1 MGVIFKLAIN
11 NLRQQKSKTIII
23 GLFIAIGMMI
33 VQVGNGFIES
43 VNHGM
48 EKDFRA
54 NYTADIIVSAPIP
67 DGVFMDLFG
76 ITDLANVMEVKQIPA
91 LPDVK
96 AAEKIISETSGILQ
110 KSNIV
115 TTQGILFNSEYADF
129 QMEDQ
134 DMMKIPVFYMFAGE
148 PDAYFKMFPN
158 QKITEGRYPAPGTN
172 EILVDERL
180 KKNFYEYYKT
190 EMELNQT
197 IYISGVS
204 MQTLIREAKIVGFY
218 NQPDENSAMY
228 SIVYADPSLA
238 RAFADLTYGANFVQ
252 ELPDEI
258 NFDFSTSSED
268 DLFGSDDDL
277 FASDDF
283 GNEIVTSGDVSFDDI
298 LGDTTLRDELNKTDD
313 GAWHYILL
321 RCEKGMS
328 DVEID
333 AVIEDLNNKFSA
345 AGVQAVARNWAHA
358 AGTFTSSVES
368 ISSLFTVLIIIL
380 AIVVFIIIMNTMV
393 ISVLE
398 RTGEIGTMRAIG
410 ANKSF
415 VRKLF
420 FCESI
425 TLTLGAEIVGTILS
439 LVVMGVLNLC
449 NFTVSDDIAKMI
461 LGGGSI
467 SFIPTVENFVSTMII
482 ILVGTI
488 LANLYPVSSAL
499 KITPLK
505 ALSKGDA

>member
-11 NLRQQKSKTIII
+11 NLRQQKTKTIII

-43 VNHGM
+43 VNNGM

-96 AAEKIISETSGILQ
+96 ATERIISETSGILQ

-115 TTQGILFNSEYADF
+115 TTQGILMETDEFLL
-129 QMEDQ
+129 EDQ

-148 PDAYFKMFPN
+148 ADAYFKMFPN

-180 KKNFYEYYKT
+180 KKNFSEYYKS
-190 EMELNQT
+190 EMQLNQT

-258 NFDFSTSSED
+258 DFSISDASED
-268 DLFGSDDDL
+268 DLFGNDDNL
-277 FASDDF
+277 FADSTFDDSFISSSDVD
-283 GNEIVTSGDVSFDDI
+283 FDDI

-328 DVEID
+328 DVEI
-333 AVIEDLNNKFSA
+333 ATVIEDLNNKFAA
-345 AGVQAVARNWAHA
+345 AGVEAVARDWEGA
-358 AGTFTSSVES
+358 AGTFTSSVDS

-410 ANKSF
+410 ADKSF

-439 LVVMGVLNLC
+439 LVIMTILNAC

-467 SFIPTVENFVSTMII
+467 SFIPTVGNFVSTMII

>member
-11 NLRQQKSKTIII
+11 NLRQQKTKTIII

-43 VNHGM
+43 VNNGM

-96 AAEKIISETSGILQ
+96 ATERIISETSGILQ

-115 TTQGILFNSEYADF
+115 TTQGILMETDEFLL
-129 QMEDQ
+129 EDQ

-148 PDAYFKMFPN
+148 ADAYFKMFPN

-180 KKNFYEYYKT
+180 KKNFSEYYKS
-190 EMELNQT
+190 EMQLNQT

-258 NFDFSTSSED
+258 DFSISDASED
-268 DLFGSDDDL
+268 DLFGDDDDL
-277 FASDDF
+277 FADSTFDDSFIASSDVD
-283 GNEIVTSGDVSFDDI
+283 FDDI

-328 DVEID
+328 DSEI
-333 AVIEDLNNKFSA
+333 ATVIEDLNNKFAA
-345 AGVQAVARNWAHA
+345 AGVEAVARDWEGA
-358 AGTFTSSVES
+358 AGTFTSSVDS

-410 ANKSF
+410 ADKSF

-425 TLTLGAEIVGTILS
+425 TLTLGAELLGTILS
-439 LVVMGVLNLC
+439 LVIMTILNAC

-467 SFIPTVENFVSTMII
+467 SFIPTVGNFVSTMII

>member
-11 NLRQQKSKTIII
+11 NLRQQKTKTIII

-43 VNHGM
+43 VNNGM

-115 TTQGILFNSEYADF
+115 TTQGILMETDEFLL
-129 QMEDQ
+129 EDQ

-148 PDAYFKMFPN
+148 ADAYFKMFPN

-180 KKNFYEYYKT
+180 KKNFSEYYKS
-190 EMELNQT
+190 EMQLNQT

-252 ELPDEI
+252 ELPAEI
-258 NFDFSTSSED
+258 DFSISDASED
-268 DLFGSDDDL
+268 DLFGNDDDL
-277 FASDDF
+277 FADSTFDDSFITSSDVD
-283 GNEIVTSGDVSFDDI
+283 FDDI

-321 RCEKGMS
+321 RCEKSMS
-328 DVEID
+328 VSEI
-333 AVIEDLNNKFSA
+333 ATVIEDLNNKFAA
-345 AGVQAVARNWAHA
+345 AGVEAVARDWEGA
-358 AGTFTSSVES
+358 AGTFTSSVDS

-410 ANKSF
+410 ADKSF

-425 TLTLGAEIVGTILS
+425 TLTLGAELLGTILS
-439 LVVMGVLNLC
+439 LVIMTILNAC

-467 SFIPTVENFVSTMII
+467 SFIPTVGNFVSTMII

>member
-11 NLRQQKSKTIII
+11 NLRQQKTKTIII

-43 VNHGM
+43 VNNGM

-115 TTQGILFNSEYADF
+115 TTQGILMETDEFLL
-129 QMEDQ
+129 EDQ

-148 PDAYFKMFPN
+148 SDAYFTMFPN

-180 KKNFYEYYKT
+180 KKNFSEYYKS
-190 EMELNQT
+190 EMQLNQT

-258 NFDFSTSSED
+258 DFSISDASED
-268 DLFGSDDDL
+268 DLFGDDDDL
-277 FASDDF
+277 FADSTFDDSF
-283 GNEIVTSGDVSFDDI
+283 IASIDVDFDDI

-328 DVEID
+328 DSEI
-333 AVIEDLNNKFSA
+333 ATVIEDLNNKFA
-345 AGVQAVARNWAHA
+345 VAGVKAVARDWEGA
-358 AGTFTSSVES
+358 AGTFTSSVDS

-410 ANKSF
+410 ADKSF

-425 TLTLGAEIVGTILS
+425 TLTLGAELLGTILS
-439 LVVMGVLNLC
+439 LVIMTILNAC

-467 SFIPTVENFVSTMII
+467 SFIPTVGNFVSTMII

>member
-11 NLRQQKSKTIII
+11 NLRQQKTKTIII

-43 VNHGM
+43 VNNGM

-67 DGVFMDLFG
+67 DGVYMDLFG

-115 TTQGILFNSEYADF
+115 TTQGILMETDEFLL
-129 QMEDQ
+129 EDQ

-148 PDAYFKMFPN
+148 ADAYFKMFPN

-180 KKNFYEYYKT
+180 KKNFSEYYKS
-190 EMELNQT
+190 EMQLNQT

-258 NFDFSTSSED
+258 DFSISDASED
-268 DLFGSDDDL
+268 DLFGNDDDL
-277 FASDDF
+277 FADSTFDDSFISSSDVD
-283 GNEIVTSGDVSFDDI
+283 FDDI

-333 AVIEDLNNKFSA
+333 AVIEDLNNKFAA
-345 AGVQAVARNWAHA
+345 AGVEAVARDWEGA
-358 AGTFTSSVES
+358 AGTFTSSVDS

-410 ANKSF
+410 ADKSF

-425 TLTLGAEIVGTILS
+425 TLTLGAELLGTILS
-439 LVVMGVLNLC
+439 LVIMTILNAC

-467 SFIPTVENFVSTMII
+467 SFIPTVGNFVSTMII

>member
-11 NLRQQKSKTIII
+11 NLRQQKTKTIII

-43 VNHGM
+43 VNNGM

-67 DGVFMDLFG
+67 DGVYMDLFG

-115 TTQGILFNSEYADF
+115 TTQGILMETDEFLL
-129 QMEDQ
+129 EDQ

-148 PDAYFKMFPN
+148 ADAYFKMFPN

-180 KKNFYEYYKT
+180 KKNFYEYYKS
-190 EMELNQT
+190 EMQLNQT

-252 ELPDEI
+252 ELPAEI
-258 NFDFSTSSED
+258 DFSISDASED
-268 DLFGSDDDL
+268 DLFGNDDDF
-277 FASDDF
+277 FADSTFDDSF
-283 GNEIVTSGDVSFDDI
+283 ISSSNVDFDDI
-298 LGDTTLRDELNKTDD
+298 LGDTSLRDELNKTDD

-321 RCEKGMS
+321 RCEKGMN
-328 DVEID
+328 DAQID
-333 AVIEDLNNKFSA
+333 AVIEELNDKFTA
-345 AGVQAVARNWAHA
+345 AGIEAVARDWTGA

-368 ISSLFTVLIIIL
+368 ISSIFTALIIVL

-410 ANKSF
+410 ADKSF

-425 TLTLGAEIVGTILS
+425 TLTLGAELLGTILS
-439 LVVMGVLNLC
+439 LVIMTILNAC

-467 SFIPTVENFVSTMII
+467 SFIPTVGNFVSTMII

>member
-11 NLRQQKSKTIII
+11 NLRQQKTKTIII

-43 VNHGM
+43 VNNGM
-48 EKDFRA
+48 ERDFRA

-115 TTQGILFNSEYADF
+115 TTQGILMETDEFLL
-129 QMEDQ
+129 EDQ

-148 PDAYFKMFPN
+148 ADAYFKMFPN

-180 KKNFYEYYKT
+180 KKNFYEYYKS
-190 EMELNQT
+190 EMQLNQT

-258 NFDFSTSSED
+258 DFSISDASED
-268 DLFGSDDDL
+268 DLFGDDDDL
-277 FASDDF
+277 FSDSTFDDSFIAS
-283 GNEIVTSGDVSFDDI
+283 SDVDFDDI

-321 RCEKGMS
+321 RCKKGMS
-328 DVEID
+328 DSEI
-333 AVIEDLNNKFSA
+333 ATVIEDLNNKFAA
-345 AGVQAVARNWAHA
+345 AGVEAVARDWEGA
-358 AGTFTSSVES
+358 AGTFTSSVDS

-410 ANKSF
+410 ADKSF

-439 LVVMGVLNLC
+439 LVIMTILNAC

-467 SFIPTVENFVSTMII
+467 SFIPTVGNFVSTMII

>member
-11 NLRQQKSKTIII
+11 NLRQQKTKTIII

-43 VNHGM
+43 VNNGM

-67 DGVFMDLFG
+67 NGVYMDLFG

-96 AAEKIISETSGILQ
+96 ATEKIISETSGILQ

-115 TTQGILFNSEYADF
+115 TTQGILMETDEFLL
-129 QMEDQ
+129 EDQ

-148 PDAYFKMFPN
+148 ADAYFKMFPN

-180 KKNFYEYYKT
+180 KKNFYEYYKS
-190 EMELNQT
+190 EMQLNQT

-258 NFDFSTSSED
+258 DFSISDASED
-268 DLFGSDDDL
+268 DLFGNDDNL
-277 FASDDF
+277 FADSTFDDSFISSSDVD
-283 GNEIVTSGDVSFDDI
+283 FDDI

-321 RCEKGMS
+321 RCEKSMS
-328 DVEID
+328 DSEI
-333 AVIEDLNNKFSA
+333 ATVIEDLNNKFAA
-345 AGVQAVARNWAHA
+345 AGVEAVARDWEGA
-358 AGTFTSSVES
+358 AGTFTSSVDS

-410 ANKSF
+410 ADKSF

-425 TLTLGAEIVGTILS
+425 TLTLGAELLGTILS
-439 LVVMGVLNLC
+439 LVIMTILNAC

-467 SFIPTVENFVSTMII
+467 SFIPTVGNFVSTMII

>member
-11 NLRQQKSKTIII
+11 NLRQQKTKTIII

-96 AAEKIISETSGILQ
+96 ATEKIISETSGILQ

-115 TTQGILFNSEYADF
+115 TTQGILMESDEFLL
-129 QMEDQ
+129 EDQ

-148 PDAYFKMFPN
+148 SDAYFKMFPN

-172 EILVDERL
+172 EILIDERL
-180 KKNFYEYYKT
+180 KKNFYEYYKS
-190 EMELNQT
+190 EMQLNQT

-228 SIVYADPSLA
+228 SIIYADPSLA

-258 NFDFSTSSED
+258 DFSISDASED
-268 DLFGSDDDL
+268 ELFGDDD
-277 FASDDF
+277 FFSDSTFDDSF
-283 GNEIVTSGDVSFDDI
+283 ISSSNVDFDDI
-298 LGDTTLRDELNKTDD
+298 LGDTTLRDQLNKTDD

-333 AVIEDLNNKFSA
+333 AVIEDLNNKFAA

-425 TLTLGAEIVGTILS
+425 TLTLGAELLGTILS
-439 LVVMGVLNLC
+439 LVIMTILNAC

-467 SFIPTVENFVSTMII
+467 SFIPTVGNFVSTMII

>member
-115 TTQGILFNSEYADF
+115 TTQGILMESDEFLL
-129 QMEDQ
+129 EDQ

-148 PDAYFKMFPN
+148 SDAYFKMFPN

-172 EILVDERL
+172 EILIDERL
-180 KKNFYEYYKT
+180 KKNFYEYYKS
-190 EMELNQT
+190 EMQLNQT

-258 NFDFSTSSED
+258 DFDFSTSSED

-283 GNEIVTSGDVSFDDI
+283 GSEIVTSGDVSFDDI

-333 AVIEDLNNKFSA
+333 AVIEDLNNKFVA
-345 AGVQAVARNWAHA
+345 AGVQAVARDWEGA
-358 AGTFTSSVES
+358 AGSFTSSVES

-410 ANKSF
+410 ADKSF

-439 LVVMGVLNLC
+439 LVIMTILNAC

-467 SFIPTVENFVSTMII
+467 SFIPTVGNFVSTMII

>member
-115 TTQGILFNSEYADF
+115 TTQGILMESDEFLL
-129 QMEDQ
+129 EDQ

-148 PDAYFKMFPN
+148 SDAYFKMFPN

-172 EILVDERL
+172 EILIDERL
-180 KKNFYEYYKT
+180 KKNFYEYYKS
-190 EMELNQT
+190 EMQLNQT

-258 NFDFSTSSED
+258 DFDFSTSSED

-283 GNEIVTSGDVSFDDI
+283 GSEIVTSGDVSFDDI

-333 AVIEDLNNKFSA
+333 AVIEDLNNKFAA

-410 ANKSF
+410 ADKSF

-439 LVVMGVLNLC
+439 LVIMTILNAC

-467 SFIPTVENFVSTMII
+467 SFIPTVGNFVSTMII

>member
-11 NLRQQKSKTIII
+11 NLRQQKTKTIII

-43 VNHGM
+43 VNNGM

-67 DGVFMDLFG
+67 DGVYMDLFG

-96 AAEKIISETSGILQ
+96 ATERIISETSGILQ

-115 TTQGILFNSEYADF
+115 TTQGILMETDEFLL
-129 QMEDQ
+129 EDQ

-148 PDAYFKMFPN
+148 ADAYFKMFPN

-180 KKNFYEYYKT
+180 KKNFSEYYKS
-190 EMELNQT
+190 EMQLNQT

-252 ELPDEI
+252 ELPAEI
-258 NFDFSTSSED
+258 DFSISDASED
-268 DLFGSDDDL
+268 DLFGNDDDL
-277 FASDDF
+277 FSDSTFDDSFIAS
-283 GNEIVTSGDVSFDDI
+283 SDVDFDDI

-333 AVIEDLNNKFSA
+333 AVIEDLNNKFAA
-345 AGVQAVARNWAHA
+345 AGVEAVARDWEGA
-358 AGTFTSSVES
+358 AGTFTSSVDS

-410 ANKSF
+410 ADKSF

-425 TLTLGAEIVGTILS
+425 TLTLGAELLGTILS
-439 LVVMGVLNLC
+439 LVIMTILNAC

-467 SFIPTVENFVSTMII
+467 SFIPTVGNFVSTMII

>member
-43 VNHGM
+43 VNNGM

-54 NYTADIIVSAPIP
+54 NYTADIIVSAPLP
-67 DGVFMDLFG
+67 KGVYMDLFG

-91 LPDVK
+91 LPDVE
-96 AAEKIISETSGILQ
+96 ATEKIISETSGILQ

-115 TTQGILFNSEYADF
+115 TTQGLLLNSDYAEF
-129 QMEDQ
+129 VMEDQ
-134 DMMKIPVFYMFAGE
+134 DMMKTPVFYMFAGE
-148 PDAYFKMFPN
+148 AESYFKMFPN
-158 QKITEGRYPAPGTN
+158 QRITEGRYPAPNTN

-180 KKNFYEYYKT
+180 KENFREYYKS
-190 EMELNQT
+190 EMELGQT

-204 MQTLIREAKIVGFY
+204 MQTLIREAKVVGFY
-218 NQPDENSAMY
+218 KQPDENSAMY
-228 SIVYADPSLA
+228 SIVYANPSLA

-252 ELPDEI
+252 ELPDDI
-258 NFDFSTSSED
+258 DFSISDSSED
-268 DLFGSDDDL
+268 DLFGGDDL
-277 FASDDF
+277 FTDYVFDDDF
-283 GNEIVTSGDVSFDDI
+283 IVSDGVDFDGI

-328 DVEID
+328 DAQIEK
-333 AVIEDLNNKFSA
+333 VIEELNNKFAA
-345 AGVQAVARNWAHA
+345 AGVEATARNWEGA
-358 AGTFTSSVES
+358 AGTFTSSVSS
-368 ISSLFTVLIIIL
+368 IASLFTVLIIIL

-410 ANKSF
+410 AGKSF

-420 FCESI
+420 FCESV
-425 TLTLGAEIVGTILS
+425 TLTLGAELVGTILS
-439 LVVMGVLNLC
+439 LLVMFILNMC
-449 NFTVSDDIAKMI
+449 NFTVSNDIAKMI

-467 SFIPTVENFVSTMII
+467 SFIPTVGNFVSTMLI

>member
-11 NLRQQKSKTIII
+11 NLRQQKTKTIII

-96 AAEKIISETSGILQ
+96 ATEKIISETSGILQ

-115 TTQGILFNSEYADF
+115 TTQGILMESDEFLL
-129 QMEDQ
+129 EDQ

-172 EILVDERL
+172 EILIDERL
-180 KKNFYEYYKT
+180 KKNFYEYYKS
-190 EMELNQT
+190 EMQLNQT

-228 SIVYADPSLA
+228 SIIYADPSLA

-258 NFDFSTSSED
+258 DFSISDASED
-268 DLFGSDDDL
+268 DLFGDDDDL
-277 FASDDF
+277 FSDSTFDDSF
-283 GNEIVTSGDVSFDDI
+283 ISSSNVDFDDI
-298 LGDTTLRDELNKTDD
+298 LGDTTLRDQLNKTDD
-313 GAWHYILL
+313 GAWHYIVL

-328 DVEID
+328 DEEI
-333 AVIEDLNNKFSA
+333 ASVIEDLNNKFTA
-345 AGVQAVARNWAHA
+345 AGVQAVARDWEGA
-358 AGTFTSSVES
+358 AGSFTSSVES

-410 ANKSF
+410 ADKSF

-425 TLTLGAEIVGTILS
+425 TLTLGAELLGTILS
-439 LVVMGVLNLC
+439 LVIMTILNAC

-467 SFIPTVENFVSTMII
+467 SFIPTVGNFVSTMII

>member
-11 NLRQQKSKTIII
+11 NLRQQKTKTIII

-43 VNHGM
+43 VNNGM

-115 TTQGILFNSEYADF
+115 TTQGILMETDEFLL
-129 QMEDQ
+129 EDQ

-148 PDAYFKMFPN
+148 ADAYFKMFPN

-180 KKNFYEYYKT
+180 KKNFYEYYKS
-190 EMELNQT
+190 EMQLNQT

-258 NFDFSTSSED
+258 DFSISDASED
-268 DLFGSDDDL
+268 DLFGNDDDL
-277 FASDDF
+277 FADSTFDDSFISSSDVD
-283 GNEIVTSGDVSFDDI
+283 FDDI

-333 AVIEDLNNKFSA
+333 AVIEDLNNKFAA
-345 AGVQAVARNWAHA
+345 AGVEAVARDWEGA
-358 AGTFTSSVES
+358 AGTFTSSVDS

-439 LVVMGVLNLC
+439 LIVMGVLNLC

-467 SFIPTVENFVSTMII
+467 SFIPTVGNFVSTMVI

-505 ALSKGDA
+505 ALSKGDD

>member
-11 NLRQQKSKTIII
+11 NLRQQKTKTIII

-43 VNHGM
+43 VNNGM

-67 DGVFMDLFG
+67 DGVYMDLFG
-76 ITDLANVMEVKQIPA
+76 ITDLAIVMEVKQIPA

-115 TTQGILFNSEYADF
+115 TTQGILMETDEFLL
-129 QMEDQ
+129 EDQ

-148 PDAYFKMFPN
+148 ADAYFKMFPN

-172 EILVDERL
+172 EILIDERL
-180 KKNFYEYYKT
+180 KKNFYEYYKS
-190 EMELNQT
+190 EMQLNQT

-228 SIVYADPSLA
+228 SIIYADPSLA

-258 NFDFSTSSED
+258 DFSISDASED
-268 DLFGSDDDL
+268 ELFGDDDDL
-277 FASDDF
+277 FADSTFDDSFIASSDVD
-283 GNEIVTSGDVSFDDI
+283 FDDI

-328 DVEID
+328 DVEI
-333 AVIEDLNNKFSA
+333 ATVIEDLNNKFVA
-345 AGVQAVARNWAHA
+345 AGVEAVARDWEGA
-358 AGTFTSSVES
+358 AGTFTSSVDS

-410 ANKSF
+410 ADKSF

-425 TLTLGAEIVGTILS
+425 TLTLGAELLGTILS
-439 LVVMGVLNLC
+439 LVIMTILNAC

-467 SFIPTVENFVSTMII
+467 SFIPTVGNFVSTMII

>member
-67 DGVFMDLFG
+67 NGVYMDLFG

-115 TTQGILFNSEYADF
+115 TTQGILMESDEFLL
-129 QMEDQ
+129 EDQ

-148 PDAYFKMFPN
+148 SDAYFKMFPN

-172 EILVDERL
+172 EILIDERL
-180 KKNFYEYYKT
+180 KKNFYEYYKS
-190 EMELNQT
+190 EMQLNQT

-228 SIVYADPSLA
+228 SIIYADPSLA

-258 NFDFSTSSED
+258 DFSISDASED
-268 DLFGSDDDL
+268 ELFGDDDDL
-277 FASDDF
+277 FSDSTFDDSF
-283 GNEIVTSGDVSFDDI
+283 ISSSNVDFDDI
-298 LGDTTLRDELNKTDD
+298 LGDTTLRDQLNKTDD

-321 RCEKGMS
+321 RCEKGMNNE
-328 DVEID
+328 EIA
-333 AVIEDLNNKFSA
+333 AVIEDLNNKFTA
-345 AGVQAVARNWAHA
+345 AGVQAVARDWEGA
-358 AGTFTSSVES
+358 AGSFTSSVES

-410 ANKSF
+410 ADKSF

-425 TLTLGAEIVGTILS
+425 TLTLGAELLGTILS
-439 LVVMGVLNLC
+439 LVIMTILNAC

-467 SFIPTVENFVSTMII
+467 SFIPTVGNFVSTMII

>member
-11 NLRQQKSKTIII
+11 NLRQQKTKTIII

-43 VNHGM
+43 VNNGM

-115 TTQGILFNSEYADF
+115 TTQGILMETDEFLL
-129 QMEDQ
+129 EDQ

-148 PDAYFKMFPN
+148 ADAYFKMFPN

-180 KKNFYEYYKT
+180 KKNFSEYYKS
-190 EMELNQT
+190 EMQLNQT

-258 NFDFSTSSED
+258 DFSISDASED
-268 DLFGSDDDL
+268 DLFGNDDDL
-277 FASDDF
+277 FSDSTFDDSFIAS
-283 GNEIVTSGDVSFDDI
+283 SDVDFDDI

-333 AVIEDLNNKFSA
+333 AVIEDLNNKFAA
-345 AGVQAVARNWAHA
+345 AGVEAVARDWEGA
-358 AGTFTSSVES
+358 AGTFTSSVDS

-410 ANKSF
+410 ADKSF

-425 TLTLGAEIVGTILS
+425 TLTLGAELLGTILS
-439 LVVMGVLNLC
+439 LVIMTILNAC

-467 SFIPTVENFVSTMII
+467 SFIPTVGNFVSTMII

>member
-11 NLRQQKSKTIII
+11 NLRQQKTKTIII

-43 VNHGM
+43 VNNGM

-67 DGVFMDLFG
+67 DGVYMDLFG

-96 AAEKIISETSGILQ
+96 ATERIISETSGILQ

-115 TTQGILFNSEYADF
+115 TTQGILMETDEFLL
-129 QMEDQ
+129 EDQ

-148 PDAYFKMFPN
+148 ADAYFKMFPN

-180 KKNFYEYYKT
+180 KKNFYEYYKS
-190 EMELNQT
+190 EMQLNQT

-252 ELPDEI
+252 ELPAEI
-258 NFDFSTSSED
+258 DFSISDASED
-268 DLFGSDDDL
+268 DLFGNDDDL
-277 FASDDF
+277 FSDSTFDDSFIAS
-283 GNEIVTSGDVSFDDI
+283 SDVDFDDI

-328 DVEID
+328 DSEI
-333 AVIEDLNNKFSA
+333 ATVIEDLNNKFAA
-345 AGVQAVARNWAHA
+345 AGVEAVARDWEGA

-410 ANKSF
+410 ADKSF

-439 LVVMGVLNLC
+439 LVIMTILNAC

-467 SFIPTVENFVSTMII
+467 SFIPTVGNFVSTMII

>member
-11 NLRQQKSKTIII
+11 NLRQQKTKTIII

-43 VNHGM
+43 VNNGM

-115 TTQGILFNSEYADF
+115 TTQGILMETDEFLL
-129 QMEDQ
+129 EDQ

-148 PDAYFKMFPN
+148 ADAYFKMFPN

-180 KKNFYEYYKT
+180 KKNFSEYYKS
-190 EMELNQT
+190 EMQLNQT

-258 NFDFSTSSED
+258 DFSISDASED
-268 DLFGSDDDL
+268 DLFGNDDDL
-277 FASDDF
+277 FSDSTFDDSFIAS
-283 GNEIVTSGDVSFDDI
+283 SDVDFDDI

-333 AVIEDLNNKFSA
+333 AVIEDLNNKFAA
-345 AGVQAVARNWAHA
+345 AGVEAVARDWEGA
-358 AGTFTSSVES
+358 AGTFTSSVDS

-410 ANKSF
+410 ADKSF

-425 TLTLGAEIVGTILS
+425 TLTLGAELLGTILS
-439 LVVMGVLNLC
+439 LVIMTILNAC

>member
-11 NLRQQKSKTIII
+11 NLRQQKTKTIII

-43 VNHGM
+43 VNNGM

-67 DGVFMDLFG
+67 NGVFMDLFG

-96 AAEKIISETSGILQ
+96 ATERIISETSGILQ

-115 TTQGILFNSEYADF
+115 TTQGILMETDEFLL
-129 QMEDQ
+129 EDQ

-148 PDAYFKMFPN
+148 ADAYFKMFPN

-180 KKNFYEYYKT
+180 KKNFYEYYKS
-190 EMELNQT
+190 EMQLNQT

-258 NFDFSTSSED
+258 DFSISDASED
-268 DLFGSDDDL
+268 DLFGIDDDL
-277 FASDDF
+277 FADSTFDDSFISSSDVD
-283 GNEIVTSGDVSFDDI
+283 FDDI

-333 AVIEDLNNKFSA
+333 AVIEDLNNKFAA
-345 AGVQAVARNWAHA
+345 AGVEAVARDWEGA
-358 AGTFTSSVES
+358 AGTFTSSVDS

-410 ANKSF
+410 ADKSF

-425 TLTLGAEIVGTILS
+425 TLTLGAELLGTILS
-439 LVVMGVLNLC
+439 LIIMTILNAC

-467 SFIPTVENFVSTMII
+467 SFIPTVGNFVSTMII

>member
-11 NLRQQKSKTIII
+11 NLRQQKTKTIII

-43 VNHGM
+43 VNNGM

-67 DGVFMDLFG
+67 DGVYMDLFG

-96 AAEKIISETSGILQ
+96 ATERIISETSGILQ

-115 TTQGILFNSEYADF
+115 TTQGILMETDEFLL
-129 QMEDQ
+129 EDQ

-148 PDAYFKMFPN
+148 ADAYFKMFPN

-180 KKNFYEYYKT
+180 KKNFSEYYKS
-190 EMELNQT
+190 EMQLNQT

-252 ELPDEI
+252 ELPAEI
-258 NFDFSTSSED
+258 DFSISDASED
-268 DLFGSDDDL
+268 DLFGNDDDL
-277 FASDDF
+277 FADSTFDDSFISSSDVD
-283 GNEIVTSGDVSFDDI
+283 FDDI

-328 DVEID
+328 DSEI
-333 AVIEDLNNKFSA
+333 ATVIEDLNNKFAA
-345 AGVQAVARNWAHA
+345 AGVEAVARDWEGA

-410 ANKSF
+410 ADKSF

-425 TLTLGAEIVGTILS
+425 TLTLGAELLGTILS
-439 LVVMGVLNLC
+439 LVIMTILNAC

-467 SFIPTVENFVSTMII
+467 SFIPTVGNFVSTMII

>member
-91 LPDVK
+91 LPDAK
-96 AAEKIISETSGILQ
+96 ATEKIISETSGILQ

-115 TTQGILFNSEYADF
+115 TTQGILMESDEFLL
-129 QMEDQ
+129 EDQ

-172 EILVDERL
+172 EILIDERL
-180 KKNFYEYYKT
+180 KKNFYEYYKS
-190 EMELNQT
+190 EMQLNQT

-228 SIVYADPSLA
+228 SIIYADPSLA

-258 NFDFSTSSED
+258 DFSISDASED
-268 DLFGSDDDL
+268 DLFGDDDDL
-277 FASDDF
+277 FSDSTFDDSF
-283 GNEIVTSGDVSFDDI
+283 ISSSNVDFDDI
-298 LGDTTLRDELNKTDD
+298 LGDTTLRDQLNKTDD

-328 DVEID
+328 DEEI
-333 AVIEDLNNKFSA
+333 ASVIEDLNNKFTA
-345 AGVQAVARNWAHA
+345 AGVQAVARDWEGA
-358 AGTFTSSVES
+358 AGSFTSSVES

-410 ANKSF
+410 ADKSF

-425 TLTLGAEIVGTILS
+425 TLTLGAELLGTILS
-439 LVVMGVLNLC
+439 LVIMTILNAC

-467 SFIPTVENFVSTMII
+467 SFIPTVGNFVSTMII

>member
-11 NLRQQKSKTIII
+11 NLRQQKTKTIII

-43 VNHGM
+43 VNNGM

-67 DGVFMDLFG
+67 NGVYMDLFG

-96 AAEKIISETSGILQ
+96 ATEKIISETSGILQ

-115 TTQGILFNSEYADF
+115 TTQGILMETDEFLL
-129 QMEDQ
+129 EDQ

-148 PDAYFKMFPN
+148 TDAYFKMFPN

-172 EILVDERL
+172 EILIDERL
-180 KKNFYEYYKT
+180 KKNFYEYYKS
-190 EMELNQT
+190 EMQLNQT

-252 ELPDEI
+252 ELPAEI
-258 NFDFSTSSED
+258 DFSISDASED
-268 DLFGSDDDL
+268 DLFGNDDDL
-277 FASDDF
+277 FADSTFDDSFISSSDVD
-283 GNEIVTSGDVSFDDI
+283 FDDI

-333 AVIEDLNNKFSA
+333 AVIEDLNNKFVA
-345 AGVQAVARNWAHA
+345 AGVEAVARDWEGA
-358 AGTFTSSVES
+358 AGTFTSSVDS

-410 ANKSF
+410 ADKSF

-425 TLTLGAEIVGTILS
+425 TLTLGAELLGTILS
-439 LVVMGVLNLC
+439 LIIMTILNAC

-467 SFIPTVENFVSTMII
+467 SFIPTVGNFVSTMII

>member
-11 NLRQQKSKTIII
+11 NLRQQKTKTIII

-43 VNHGM
+43 VNNGM

-67 DGVFMDLFG
+67 DGVYMDLFG

-115 TTQGILFNSEYADF
+115 TTQGILMETDEFLL
-129 QMEDQ
+129 EDQ

-148 PDAYFKMFPN
+148 ADAYFKMFPN

-180 KKNFYEYYKT
+180 KKNFSEYYKS
-190 EMELNQT
+190 EMQLNQT

-238 RAFADLTYGANFVQ
+238 RAFAHLTYGANFVQ

-258 NFDFSTSSED
+258 DFSISDASED
-268 DLFGSDDDL
+268 DLFGNDDDL
-277 FASDDF
+277 FADSTFDDSFISSSDVD
-283 GNEIVTSGDVSFDDI
+283 FDDI

-321 RCEKGMS
+321 RCEKSMS
-328 DVEID
+328 DSEID
-333 AVIEDLNNKFSA
+333 AVIEDLNNKFAA
-345 AGVQAVARNWAHA
+345 AGVEAVARDWEGA
-358 AGTFTSSVES
+358 AGTFTSSVDS

-410 ANKSF
+410 ADKSF

-439 LVVMGVLNLC
+439 LVIMTILNAC

-467 SFIPTVENFVSTMII
+467 SFIPTVGNFVSTMII

>member
-43 VNHGM
+43 VNNGM

-76 ITDLANVMEVKQIPA
+76 ITDLANVMEIKQIPA
-91 LPDVK
+91 LPDAK

-158 QKITEGRYPAPGTN
+158 QKITEGRYPAAGTN

-180 KKNFYEYYKT
+180 KKNFYEYYKS

-268 DLFGSDDDL
+268 DLFGSNDDL

-283 GNEIVTSGDVSFDDI
+283 GSEIVTSGDVSFDDI

-333 AVIEDLNNKFSA
+333 AVIEDLNNKFAA

-467 SFIPTVENFVSTMII
+467 SFIPTVGNFVSTMII

>member
-67 DGVFMDLFG
+67 NGVYMDLFG

-96 AAEKIISETSGILQ
+96 ATEKIISETSGILQ

-115 TTQGILFNSEYADF
+115 TTQGILMESDEFLL
-129 QMEDQ
+129 EDQ

-172 EILVDERL
+172 EILIDERL
-180 KKNFYEYYKT
+180 KKNFYEYYKS
-190 EMELNQT
+190 EMQLNQT

-228 SIVYADPSLA
+228 SIIYADPSLA

-258 NFDFSTSSED
+258 DFSISDASED
-268 DLFGSDDDL
+268 ELF
-277 FASDDF
+277 
-283 GNEIVTSGDVSFDDI
+283 
-298 LGDTTLRDELNKTDD
+298 GDTTLRDQLNKTDD

-321 RCEKGMS
+321 RCEKGMN
-328 DVEID
+328 DEEIA
-333 AVIEDLNNKFSA
+333 AVIEDLNNKFAA
-345 AGVQAVARNWAHA
+345 AGVQAVARDWEGA

-410 ANKSF
+410 ADKSF

-439 LVVMGVLNLC
+439 LVIMTILNAC

-467 SFIPTVENFVSTMII
+467 SFIPTVGNFVSTMII

>member
-67 DGVFMDLFG
+67 DGVYMDLFG
-76 ITDLANVMEVKQIPA
+76 IKDLANVMEVKQIPA

-115 TTQGILFNSEYADF
+115 TTQGILMESDEFLL
-129 QMEDQ
+129 EDQ

-180 KKNFYEYYKT
+180 KKNFYEYYKS

-283 GNEIVTSGDVSFDDI
+283 GSEIVTSGDVSFDDI
-298 LGDTTLRDELNKTDD
+298 LGDTTLRDQLNKTDD

-345 AGVQAVARNWAHA
+345 AGVQAVARDWEGA

-410 ANKSF
+410 ADKSF

-425 TLTLGAEIVGTILS
+425 TLTLGAELLGTILS
-439 LVVMGVLNLC
+439 LIIMTILNAC

-467 SFIPTVENFVSTMII
+467 SFIPTVGNFVSTMII

>member
-115 TTQGILFNSEYADF
+115 TTQGILMESDEFLL
-129 QMEDQ
+129 EDQ

-148 PDAYFKMFPN
+148 SDAYFKMFPN

-172 EILVDERL
+172 EILIDERL
-180 KKNFYEYYKT
+180 KKNFYEYYKS
-190 EMELNQT
+190 EMQLNQT

-228 SIVYADPSLA
+228 SIIYADPSLA

-258 NFDFSTSSED
+258 DFSISDASED
-268 DLFGSDDDL
+268 ELFGDDD
-277 FASDDF
+277 FFSDSTFDDSF
-283 GNEIVTSGDVSFDDI
+283 ISSSNVDFDDI
-298 LGDTTLRDELNKTDD
+298 LGDTTLRDQLNKTDD

-328 DVEID
+328 DEEI
-333 AVIEDLNNKFSA
+333 ASVIEDLNNKFAA

-410 ANKSF
+410 ADKSF

-425 TLTLGAEIVGTILS
+425 TLTLGAELLGTILS
-439 LVVMGVLNLC
+439 LVIMTILNAC

-467 SFIPTVENFVSTMII
+467 SFIPTVGNFVSTMII

>member
-67 DGVFMDLFG
+67 NGVFMDLFG

-115 TTQGILFNSEYADF
+115 TTQGILMESDEFLL
-129 QMEDQ
+129 EDQ

-158 QKITEGRYPAPGTN
+158 QKITEGRYPAAGTN

-180 KKNFYEYYKT
+180 KKNFYEYYKS

-283 GNEIVTSGDVSFDDI
+283 GSEIVTSGDVSFDDI
-298 LGDTTLRDELNKTDD
+298 LGDTTLRDQLNKTDD

-333 AVIEDLNNKFSA
+333 AVIEDLNNKFAA

-410 ANKSF
+410 ADKSF

-425 TLTLGAEIVGTILS
+425 TLTLGAELLGTILS
-439 LVVMGVLNLC
+439 LVIMTILNAC

-467 SFIPTVENFVSTMII
+467 SFIPTVGNFVSTMII

>member
-11 NLRQQKSKTIII
+11 NLRQQKTKTIII

-43 VNHGM
+43 VNNGM

-67 DGVFMDLFG
+67 DGVYMDLFG

-115 TTQGILFNSEYADF
+115 TTQGILMETDEFLL
-129 QMEDQ
+129 EDQ

-148 PDAYFKMFPN
+148 ADAYFKMFPN

-180 KKNFYEYYKT
+180 KKNFYEYYKS
-190 EMELNQT
+190 EMQLNQT

-258 NFDFSTSSED
+258 DFSISDASED
-268 DLFGSDDDL
+268 DLFGNDDDL
-277 FASDDF
+277 FADSTFDDSFISSSDVD
-283 GNEIVTSGDVSFDDI
+283 FDDI

-328 DVEID
+328 DVEI
-333 AVIEDLNNKFSA
+333 ATVIEDLNNKFAA
-345 AGVQAVARNWAHA
+345 AGVEAVARDWEGA
-358 AGTFTSSVES
+358 AGTFTSSVDS

-410 ANKSF
+410 ADKSF

-425 TLTLGAEIVGTILS
+425 TLTLGAELLGTILS
-439 LVVMGVLNLC
+439 LVIMTILNAC

-467 SFIPTVENFVSTMII
+467 SFIPTVGNFVSTMII

>member
-11 NLRQQKSKTIII
+11 NLRQQKTKTIII

-43 VNHGM
+43 VNNGM

-96 AAEKIISETSGILQ
+96 ATEKIISETSGILQ

-115 TTQGILFNSEYADF
+115 TTQGILMETDEFLL
-129 QMEDQ
+129 EDQ

-148 PDAYFKMFPN
+148 ADAYFKMFPN

-180 KKNFYEYYKT
+180 KKNFSEYYKS
-190 EMELNQT
+190 EMQLNQT

-258 NFDFSTSSED
+258 DFSISDASED
-268 DLFGSDDDL
+268 DLFGDDDDL
-277 FASDDF
+277 FADSTFDDSFISSSDVD
-283 GNEIVTSGDVSFDDI
+283 FDDI

-328 DVEID
+328 DVEI
-333 AVIEDLNNKFSA
+333 ATVIEDLNNKFAA
-345 AGVQAVARNWAHA
+345 AGVEAVARDWEGA
-358 AGTFTSSVES
+358 AGTFTSSVDS

-410 ANKSF
+410 ADKSF

-425 TLTLGAEIVGTILS
+425 TLTLGAELLGTILS
-439 LVVMGVLNLC
+439 LVIMTILNAC

-467 SFIPTVENFVSTMII
+467 SFIPTVGNFVSTMII

>member
-11 NLRQQKSKTIII
+11 NLRQQKTKTIII

-43 VNHGM
+43 VNNGM

-67 DGVFMDLFG
+67 DGVYMDLFG

-115 TTQGILFNSEYADF
+115 TTQGILMETDEFLL
-129 QMEDQ
+129 EDQ

-148 PDAYFKMFPN
+148 ADAYFKMFPN

-180 KKNFYEYYKT
+180 KKNFSEYYKS
-190 EMELNQT
+190 EMQLNQT

-252 ELPDEI
+252 ELPAEI
-258 NFDFSTSSED
+258 DFSISDASED
-268 DLFGSDDDL
+268 DLFGNDDDL
-277 FASDDF
+277 FADSTFDDSFIASSDVD
-283 GNEIVTSGDVSFDDI
+283 FDDI

-333 AVIEDLNNKFSA
+333 AVIEDLNNKFAA
-345 AGVQAVARNWAHA
+345 AGVEAVARDWEGA
-358 AGTFTSSVES
+358 AGTFTSSVDS

-410 ANKSF
+410 ADKSF

-425 TLTLGAEIVGTILS
+425 TLTLGAELLGTILS
-439 LVVMGVLNLC
+439 LVIMTILNAC

-467 SFIPTVENFVSTMII
+467 SFIPTVGNFVSTMII

>member
-11 NLRQQKSKTIII
+11 NLRQQKTKTIII

-43 VNHGM
+43 VNNGM

-115 TTQGILFNSEYADF
+115 TTQGILMETDEFLL
-129 QMEDQ
+129 EDQ

-148 PDAYFKMFPN
+148 ADAYFKMFPN

-180 KKNFYEYYKT
+180 KKNFSEYYKS
-190 EMELNQT
+190 EMQLNQT

-258 NFDFSTSSED
+258 DFSISDASED
-268 DLFGSDDDL
+268 DLFGNDDDL
-277 FASDDF
+277 FADSTFDDSFIASSDVD
-283 GNEIVTSGDVSFDDI
+283 FDDI

-333 AVIEDLNNKFSA
+333 AVIEDLNNKFAA
-345 AGVQAVARNWAHA
+345 AGVEAVARDWEGA

-410 ANKSF
+410 ADKSF

-425 TLTLGAEIVGTILS
+425 TLTLGAELLGTILS
-439 LVVMGVLNLC
+439 LVIMTILNAC

-467 SFIPTVENFVSTMII
+467 SFIPTVGNFVSTMII

>member
-11 NLRQQKSKTIII
+11 NLRQQKTKTIII

-43 VNHGM
+43 VNNGM

-115 TTQGILFNSEYADF
+115 TTQGILMETDEFLL
-129 QMEDQ
+129 EDQ

-148 PDAYFKMFPN
+148 ADAYFKMFPN

-180 KKNFYEYYKT
+180 KKNFYEYYKS
-190 EMELNQT
+190 EMQLNQT

-258 NFDFSTSSED
+258 DFSISDASED
-268 DLFGSDDDL
+268 DLFGNDDDL
-277 FASDDF
+277 FADSTFDDSFIASSDVD
-283 GNEIVTSGDVSFDDI
+283 FDDI

-333 AVIEDLNNKFSA
+333 AVIEDLNNKFAA
-345 AGVQAVARNWAHA
+345 AGVEAVARDWEGA
-358 AGTFTSSVES
+358 AGTFTSSVDS

-410 ANKSF
+410 ADKSF

-425 TLTLGAEIVGTILS
+425 TLTLGAELLGTILS
-439 LVVMGVLNLC
+439 LIIMTILNAC

-467 SFIPTVENFVSTMII
+467 SFIPTVGNFVSTMII

>member
-11 NLRQQKSKTIII
+11 NLRQQKTKTIII

-67 DGVFMDLFG
+67 NGVYMDLFG

-115 TTQGILFNSEYADF
+115 TTQGILMESDEFLL
-129 QMEDQ
+129 EDQ

-148 PDAYFKMFPN
+148 SDAYFKMFPN

-172 EILVDERL
+172 EILIDERL
-180 KKNFYEYYKT
+180 KKNFYEYYKS
-190 EMELNQT
+190 EMQLNQT

-228 SIVYADPSLA
+228 SIIYADPSLA

-258 NFDFSTSSED
+258 DFSISDASED
-268 DLFGSDDDL
+268 DLFGDDDDL
-277 FASDDF
+277 FSDSTFDDSF
-283 GNEIVTSGDVSFDDI
+283 ISSSNVDFDDI
-298 LGDTTLRDELNKTDD
+298 LGDTTLRDQLNKTDD

-328 DVEID
+328 DEEI
-333 AVIEDLNNKFSA
+333 ASVIEDLNNKFTA
-345 AGVQAVARNWAHA
+345 AGVQAVARDWEGA
-358 AGTFTSSVES
+358 AGSFTSSVES

-410 ANKSF
+410 ADKSF

-425 TLTLGAEIVGTILS
+425 TLTLGAELLGTILS
-439 LVVMGVLNLC
+439 LVIMTILNAC

-467 SFIPTVENFVSTMII
+467 SFIPTVGNFVSTMII

>member
-11 NLRQQKSKTIII
+11 NLRQQKTKTIII

-96 AAEKIISETSGILQ
+96 ATEKIISETSGILQ

-115 TTQGILFNSEYADF
+115 TTQGILMESDEFLL
-129 QMEDQ
+129 EDQ

-172 EILVDERL
+172 EILIDERL
-180 KKNFYEYYKT
+180 KKNFYEYYKS
-190 EMELNQT
+190 EMQLNQT

-228 SIVYADPSLA
+228 SIIYADPSLA

-283 GNEIVTSGDVSFDDI
+283 GSEIVTSGDVSFDDI
-298 LGDTTLRDELNKTDD
+298 LGDTTLRDQLNKTDD

-321 RCEKGMS
+321 RCEKGMN
-328 DVEID
+328 DEEIA
-333 AVIEDLNNKFSA
+333 AVIEDLNNKFTA
-345 AGVQAVARNWAHA
+345 AGVQAVARDWEGA
-358 AGTFTSSVES
+358 AGSFTSSVES

-410 ANKSF
+410 ADKSF

-439 LVVMGVLNLC
+439 LVIMTILNAC

-467 SFIPTVENFVSTMII
+467 SFIPTVGNFVSTMII